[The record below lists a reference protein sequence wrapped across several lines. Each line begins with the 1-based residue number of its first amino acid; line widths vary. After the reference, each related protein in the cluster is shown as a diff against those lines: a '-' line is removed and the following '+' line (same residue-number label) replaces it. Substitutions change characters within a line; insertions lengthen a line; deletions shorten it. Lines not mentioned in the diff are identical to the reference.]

1 MRYPYDIWEH
11 LFIMDSEYTNLV
23 NMPEDRKIWHYLWS
37 NIFETIGIDNSQIFL
52 RAKIIHIVQIWL
64 SFFAIFAFSRVSIR
78 IVIRDIDGITTNYMA
93 LWSTLIWFTIFA
105 TFSLH
110 YHQVWIMW
118 YSVNYQ
124 ISLPLFWYGISL
136 ILVLLFESNSTP
148 IKLFYILQTLSI
160 FIFIILIHP
169 MEFLYLLI
177 YLSVLS
183 MIYIDIVWIYMK
195 RYYIYIIPA
204 ILAITMGIKYRYHDQ
219 LPPIIEYLSIDRL
232 PQLYHLIEKNGD
244 ILVLQG
250 FNRAFA
256 SFNELMILSLILGIG
271 VLILSIFRRLRHLDS
286 IVYFRFY
293 LFLLVTSLLVL
304 VPIFEFSA
312 GLASIITKVEVVNR
326 FYYSASIFLILPISI
341 FYIGKLLY
349 RDLSS
354 NIKIFNAVV
363 TIVILSTILYSRDFT
378 TNKRYY
384 KNIKSFEYSFQS
396 DIVGFHLSKD
406 NIADI
411 GKKLREYENSRDHT
425 KEVLYLAR
433 GDIAMVLKYIYRV
446 NVYWRGRSTNPTYQ
460 NMVDYKRNKG
470 SDRVEIIIFDPP
482 RDLPNYLP
490 YQ

>member
-1 MRYPYDIWEH
+1 
-11 LFIMDSEYTNLV
+11 
-23 NMPEDRKIWHYLWS
+23 
-37 NIFETIGIDNSQIFL
+37 
-52 RAKIIHIVQIWL
+52 
-64 SFFAIFAFSRVSIR
+64 
-78 IVIRDIDGITTNYMA
+78 
-93 LWSTLIWFTIFA
+93 
-105 TFSLH
+105 
-110 YHQVWIMW
+110 
-118 YSVNYQ
+118 
-124 ISLPLFWYGISL
+124 
-136 ILVLLFESNSTP
+136 
-148 IKLFYILQTLSI
+148 
-160 FIFIILIHP
+160 
-169 MEFLYLLI
+169 
-177 YLSVLS
+177 

-204 ILAITMGIKYRYHDQ
+204 ILAIAIGIKYRYHDQ

-256 SFNELMILSLILGIG
+256 SFNELMILSLILGIV

-354 NIKIFNAVV
+354 DIKIFNAVV
-363 TIVILSTILYSRDFT
+363 TIVILSTILYSREFT

-406 NIADI
+406 NIVDI
-411 GKKLREYENSRDHT
+411 GKKLREYESSRDHT

-446 NVYWRGRSTNPTYQ
+446 NVYWRGRSTDPTYQ
-460 NMVDYKRNKG
+460 NMVDYKRIKSN
-470 SDRVEIIIFDPP
+470 DRVEIIIFEPP